1 MKITKKIAP
10 SACWERA
17 RSRKLSQNP
26 YRHQRGLTLLE
37 LMVGVV
43 IGLLVVAVATAALMV
58 SRSVTGT
65 VSDASQ
71 IQQQGAYAMRVI
83 GNQLRQAGALYLNPD
98 PGNTGATDS
107 ATNAVAFEISTT
119 GNSEGNDFDQN
130 KTLSDSTDT
139 VLKTAFRR
147 YEEAVYISSDKNS
160 DKDTLSRNCIGLP
173 GKTSKD
179 RSIESAF
186 EFKNNSLLC
195 GGNGQAAQPII
206 NNVAEVQF
214 DYLEQINNAAGTTI
228 MRRKAAAVTNWRR
241 VQGVEVC
248 MVLYGTEAIDM
259 PSDSKYLACD
269 GKTEVK
275 FSELTGERK
284 NRMHLLVRSTFQ
296 LRSQGLLEAGT

>member
-1 MKITKKIAP
+1 MKSIKKIAP
-10 SACWERA
+10 CACWERA
-17 RSRKLSQNP
+17 RSRKLSQNL

-119 GNSEGNDFDQN
+119 GNSEGNDIDQN

-160 DKDTLSRNCIGLP
+160 DKN
-173 GKTSKD
+173 
-179 RSIESAF
+179 
-186 EFKNNSLLC
+186 
-195 GGNGQAAQPII
+195 
-206 NNVAEVQF
+206 
-214 DYLEQINNAAGTTI
+214 
-228 MRRKAAAVTNWRR
+228 
-241 VQGVEVC
+241 
-248 MVLYGTEAIDM
+248 
-259 PSDSKYLACD
+259 
-269 GKTEVK
+269 
-275 FSELTGERK
+275 
-284 NRMHLLVRSTFQ
+284 
-296 LRSQGLLEAGT
+296 

>member
-1 MKITKKIAP
+1 MKTTKKIAP

-58 SRSVTGT
+58 SRGVTGT

-83 GNQLRQAGALYLNPD
+83 GSQLRQAGALYLNPD
-98 PGNTGATDS
+98 PGNTGSNTS
-107 ATNAVAFEISTT
+107 TSPVAFETDTS
-119 GNSEGNDFDQN
+119 GNSEGSDFSQA
-130 KTLSDSTDT
+130 KTLSASGNSAMGTSY
-139 VLKTAFRR
+139 R
-147 YEEAVYISSDKNS
+147 YYTEPVFTSASEDA
-160 DKDTLSRNCIGLP
+160 LSRNCIGLP
-173 GKTSKD
+173 GKDSKD
-179 RSIESAF
+179 KSADSLF
-186 EFKNNSLLC
+186 ELQNNNLVCS
-195 GGNGQAAQPII
+195 GNGQTRQPII
-206 NNVAEVQF
+206 SNVAELQF
-214 DYLEQINNAAGTTI
+214 DYLEQVSNPSGTTI

-248 MVLYGTEAIDM
+248 MVLYGTESIDM
-259 PSDSKYLACD
+259 PSDSTYTACD
-269 GKTEVK
+269 GTTKVK
-275 FSELTGERK
+275 LSGLTGERK

>member
-1 MKITKKIAP
+1 MKTTKKIAP

-17 RSRKLSQNP
+17 RGQKLSPNP

-147 YEEAVYISSDKNS
+147 YVEPVYTSSDEEA
-160 DKDTLSRNCIGLP
+160 LSRNCIGLP

-248 MVLYGTEAIDM
+248 MVLYGTESVDM
-259 PSDSKYLACD
+259 PSDSTYTACD
-269 GKTEVK
+269 GTTKVK
-275 FSELTGERK
+275 LSGLTGERK